1 MAIFPGNIYSMT
13 SSLAVFD
20 ASTLEVVCQ
29 GLGFSEGPI
38 AMPDGTILLVDIK
51 KQCLTRIRHDG
62 SQELVAKVPG
72 GPNGAAFGP
81 DGRVYICNNGG
92 FDWTE
97 TPLPSGQIITVGEHQ
112 ADGYKGGSVQ
122 ALDLG
127 SGTLE
132 TIYTD
137 CEISTVMSGLGP
149 RTPKELPLPSS
160 LRGPDDLVFDAAG
173 GFWIADFGKSRPRD
187 KDTTGVYYAR
197 ADGSYIREK
206 IFPLD
211 GPNGIALSPAGDR
224 LYVSLTFRRQLVY
237 WELDGPGSIRP
248 NPATIDGAYVLN
260 AAMPGDL
267 DSIKVDEQGNI
278 YALTILRKKTPFC
291 NGGVTVV
298 SPKGEIIE
306 FFEIAL
312 PGKCVPM
319 PSNLCWGE
327 PDRMTAYIT
336 CGASDMLVK
345 VRTSIPGLSPHV

>member
-1 MAIFPGNIYSMT
+1 MTGSSAIFDT
-13 SSLAVFD
+13 
-20 ASTLEVVCQ
+20 STLEVVCQ
-29 GLGFSEGPI
+29 GLGFSEGPV

-51 KQCLTRIRHDG
+51 KECVTRVRPDG
-62 SQELVAKVPG
+62 SQEPVAKVRG
-72 GPNGAAFGP
+72 GPNGAAIGP
-81 DGRVYICNNGG
+81 DGRLFICNNGG
-92 FDWTE
+92 FDWVE
-97 TPLPSGQIITVGEHQ
+97 MPLPGGQIITVGEHQ
-112 ADGYKGGSVQ
+112 AANYVGGSVQ

-127 SGTLE
+127 SGKLE
-132 TIYTD
+132 TLYTD
-137 CEISTVMSGLGP
+137 CQIGTDMSGLGP
-149 RTPKELPLPSS
+149 RAPRELPLPSS

-173 GFWIADFGKSRPRD
+173 GLWIADFGKSRPRD
-187 KDTTGVYYAR
+187 RDTSGVYYAH

-224 LYVSLTFRRQLVY
+224 LYVSLTFRRQLLY

-278 YALTILRKKTPFC
+278 YVLTILRQKSPFC

-312 PGKCVPM
+312 PGKFVPM
-319 PSNLCWGE
+319 PSNICWGG

-336 CGASDMLVK
+336 CGGSDMLVK
-345 VRTSIPGLSPHV
+345 VRTSIPGLKPRY

>member
-1 MAIFPGNIYSMT
+1 MTGPSAIF
-13 SSLAVFD
+13 A

-51 KQCLTRIRHDG
+51 KECLTRVRQDG
-62 SQELVAKVPG
+62 SQELVANVPG
-72 GPNGAAFGP
+72 GPNGAAVGP
-81 DGRVYICNNGG
+81 DGRIYICNNGG

-97 TPLPSGQIITVGEHQ
+97 MPLPGGQVLTVGEHQ
-112 ADGYKGGSVQ
+112 ANNYRGGSVQ
-122 ALDLG
+122 ALDLA
-127 SGTLE
+127 SGVLE

-137 CEISTVMSGLGP
+137 CEISTDMSGLGP
-149 RTPKELPLPSS
+149 RTPRELPLPSS
-160 LRGPDDLVFDAAG
+160 LRGPDDLVFDATG

-187 KDTTGVYYAR
+187 RDTTGIYYAR

-206 IFPLD
+206 IFPLE

-224 LYVSLTFRRQLVY
+224 LYASLTFRRQLLY

-260 AAMPGDL
+260 ADMPGDL

-298 SPKGEIIE
+298 SPKGEILE

-312 PGKCVPM
+312 PDKFVPM
-319 PSNLCWGE
+319 PSNICWGG

-345 VRTSIPGLSPHV
+345 VRTSIPGLRPNV

>member
-1 MAIFPGNIYSMT
+1 MT
-13 SSLAVFD
+13 SAPAIFD

-29 GLGFSEGPI
+29 GLGFAEGPV

-51 KQCLTRIRHDG
+51 KECVTRVRPDG

-72 GPNGAAFGP
+72 GPNGAAIGP
-81 DGRVYICNNGG
+81 DGRLYICNNGG
-92 FDWTE
+92 FDWTAM
-97 TPLPSGQIITVGEHQ
+97 PLPGGQIITVGEHQ
-112 ADGYKGGSVQ
+112 AASYEGGSVQ

-127 SGTLE
+127 SGKLE
-132 TIYTD
+132 TIYTE
-137 CEISTVMSGLGP
+137 CEIGTDMSGLGP
-149 RTPKELPLPSS
+149 RMPRELPLRSS

-187 KDTTGVYYAR
+187 RDTTGVYYAHP
-197 ADGSYIREK
+197 DGSYIREK

-224 LYVSLTFRRQLVY
+224 LYVSLTFRRQLLY

-278 YALTILRKKTPFC
+278 HVLTILRKKTPFC

-298 SPKGEIIE
+298 SPKGEILE
-306 FFEIAL
+306 FFEIAV
-312 PGKCVPM
+312 PGKMVPM
-319 PSNLCWGE
+319 PSNICWGG

-345 VRTSIPGLSPHV
+345 VRTSIPGLRPHA

>member
-1 MAIFPGNIYSMT
+1 MAIFPGNISMT
-13 SSLAVFD
+13 SPLAVFD

-211 GPNGIALSPAGDR
+211 GPNGVALSPAGDR

>member
-1 MAIFPGNIYSMT
+1 MT
-13 SSLAVFD
+13 SPSAIFD

-51 KQCLTRIRHDG
+51 KQSLFRIRQDG
-62 SQELVAKVPG
+62 TQELVAKVPG
-72 GPNGAAFGP
+72 GPNGAAIGP

-92 FDWTE
+92 FEWTE
-97 TPLPSGQIITVGEHQ
+97 MPLPSGQIIMVGEHQ
-112 ADGYKGGSVQ
+112 ADDYNGGSVQ

-197 ADGSYIREK
+197 ADGSYIRER

-211 GPNGIALSPAGDR
+211 GPNGIALSPGGDR
-224 LYVSLTFRRQLVY
+224 LYVSLTFRRQLLY

-267 DSIKVDEQGNI
+267 DSIKVDEQGNL
-278 YALTILRKKTPFC
+278 YALTILRKNTPFC

-319 PSNLCWGE
+319 PSNLCWGG

-345 VRTSIPGLSPHV
+345 VRTSIPGLRPHV